1 VRACM
6 RVRTSSSGDVESTA
20 TVRAAEPAASG
31 AHHAGAQRS
40 AMRSY
45 SGRYTP
51 TCVAR
56 AALCLLTAASA
67 AVHCESARFA
77 STSLVQ
83 RSWAHMQQPSFTHR
97 SCVSRG
103 TPGVSQT
110 LYALCGN
117 APLRH
122 TQRAASSKLERQRG
136 HPGAKGRAPGNTSL
150 CNCSDMQ
157 STACCPASL
166 QPESL
171 QQRRPG
177 LTERD
182 PGCDLT
188 NSACAKPSKQAG
200 NAPWARPLAGPRL
213 CHATAPRRP
222 PGARFSETR
231 RRWTHRWSSAG
242 PPRTAAEHR
251 RRCGTPART
260 PQSQTSWR
268 PQESHCVR
276 LPCVRLPCGYVAAA
290 RAACAASCICLNA
303 VKLNPQAR
311 VLKKWPN
318 QGAKHR
324 QRKG

>member
-1 VRACM
+1 MHVL
-6 RVRTSSSGDVESTA
+6 
-20 TVRAAEPAASG
+20 
-31 AHHAGAQRS
+31 Q
-40 AMRSY
+40 
-45 SGRYTP
+45 
-51 TCVAR
+51 AR
-56 AALCLLTAASA
+56 ALCKGAGHIFNSPALNTEVASA
-67 AVHCESARFA
+67 DA
-77 STSLVQ
+77 
-83 RSWAHMQQPSFTHR
+83 
-97 SCVSRG
+97 
-103 TPGVSQT
+103 GVSQT
-110 LYALCGN
+110 PVSAKFCTQCAET

-122 TQRAASSKLERQRG
+122 MRRAASSKLERQRG

-166 QPESL
+166 QPETL

-177 LTERD
+177 LTKRD
-182 PGCDLT
+182 PGRDLT
-188 NSACAKPSKQAG
+188 NSKCAKPSKQAG
-200 NAPWARPLAGPRL
+200 NAPWARPLAGPRP

>member
-1 VRACM
+1 MHVL
-6 RVRTSSSGDVESTA
+6 
-20 TVRAAEPAASG
+20 
-31 AHHAGAQRS
+31 Q
-40 AMRSY
+40 
-45 SGRYTP
+45 
-51 TCVAR
+51 AR
-56 AALCLLTAASA
+56 ALCKGAGHIFNSPALNTEVASA
-67 AVHCESARFA
+67 DA
-77 STSLVQ
+77 
-83 RSWAHMQQPSFTHR
+83 
-97 SCVSRG
+97 
-103 TPGVSQT
+103 GVSQT
-110 LYALCGN
+110 PVSAKFCTQCAET

-122 TQRAASSKLERQRG
+122 MRRAASSKLERQRG

-166 QPESL
+166 QPETL

-177 LTERD
+177 LTKRD
-182 PGCDLT
+182 PGRDLT
-188 NSACAKPSKQAG
+188 NSKCAKPSKQAG
-200 NAPWARPLAGPRL
+200 NAPWARPLAGPRP

-222 PGARFSETR
+222 PGARFS
-231 RRWTHRWSSAG
+231 G